1 MTTRHY
7 DAIVIGAGH
16 NGLVTANYLARFG
29 KSVLVL
35 EARGVVGGAAVTE
48 ELIPGAKWSSC
59 AFIADM
65 IRPEI
70 VADLELR
77 KFGFHMYSPAT
88 MGFAMFRDGRH
99 LFLHK
104 RVADTVREIRKH
116 SRADARNFVEWG
128 ARLRRFGDYMR
139 PWLLSAPPSRA
150 QIRAEFERNRELD
163 LYRDF
168 FESSTRDLIGGF
180 FENDLIK
187 GFLTFYGMVSVFA
200 GPSTPGTSYVFG
212 HHSSGDFDGE
222 FGVWGFVRGGM
233 GGFTQAL
240 ADSARHYGVTIRT
253 SARVARVLT
262 KDGRVTGVALDT
274 GEEFTT
280 GVVASNADPV
290 RSVLGLL
297 DPADL
302 DPGLRAR
309 IANID
314 QRGSM
319 ARIHLL
325 IDELPAYLGLPAG
338 LGPQHLGHQMLGAS
352 VENFEKA
359 WRAEQA
365 GVLAEDYAIEAVIQ
379 SATDPTLAPRGLHT
393 LTLGV
398 QQLPGEL
405 ATEGGWAAAKESW
418 ADLIVDRLCDYAP
431 NLKAHILDRHVI
443 TPKDLE
449 DEWSL
454 SGGNIFHAAMFDDQ
468 LFSGRPVP
476 ELAEYATPIEGYY
489 LCGAGT
495 HPGGGVMGASGHNAA
510 YRILQDQALAKLD
523 PPAHIPRARFTDR
536 VAMNRL
542 GRRLAYEVAR
552 QPVFDSLLGRITR
565 IPLPGPTPF
574 PSTLDRS
581 DTV

>member
-1 MTTRHY
+1 MSSSTPTTRSY

-16 NGLVTANYLARFG
+16 NGLVTANYLARYG
-29 KSVLVL
+29 QKVLVL
-35 EARGVVGGAAVTE
+35 EARDVVGGAAVTE

-70 VADLELR
+70 VADLELK
-77 KFGFHMYSPAT
+77 KFGFHMYSPST
-88 MGFAMFRDGRH
+88 MGFAMLPDGRH

-104 RVADTVREIRKH
+104 RVADTLRELEKH
-116 SRADARNFVEWG
+116 STSDARNFLEWG

-139 PWLLSAPPSRA
+139 PWLMSSPPTRE
-150 QIRAEFERNRELD
+150 QIRAEFARNGELE
-163 LYRDF
+163 LYHDF
-168 FESSTRDLIGGF
+168 FESSTHELMDRY

-240 ADSARHYGVTIRT
+240 ADSARHYGVDIVTK
-253 SARVARVLT
+253 ARVAKVLT
-262 KDGRVTGVALDT
+262 ANGRATGVALDN
-274 GEEFTT
+274 GDEYAASI
-280 GVVASNADPV
+280 VVSNADPI
-290 RSVLGLL
+290 RSMIGFLESDVLN
-297 DPADL
+297 PA
-302 DPGLRAR
+302 LRQR
-309 IANID
+309 IADID

-325 IDELPAYLGLPAG
+325 IDELPNYSGLAPG

-352 VENFEKA
+352 VENFERA
-359 WRAEQA
+359 WVAEQK
-365 GVLAEDYAIEAVIQ
+365 GVIADDYAIEAVIQ
-379 SATDPTLAPRGLHT
+379 SATDPTLVPKGLHT

-405 ATEGGWAAAKESW
+405 SSPGGWNAAKDIW
-418 ADLIVDRLCDYAP
+418 ADQIVNRLNDYAP
-431 NLKAHILDRHVI
+431 NLKEHILDRYVI

-454 SGGNIFHAAMFDDQ
+454 TGGNIFHAAMFDDQ
-468 LFSGRPVP
+468 LFSGRPLG
-476 ELAEYATPIEGYY
+476 ELSQYRTPVGGYY

-495 HPGGGVMGASGHNAA
+495 HPGGGVMGANGHNAA
-510 YRILQDQALAKLD
+510 YRILEDLGLAKLAR
-523 PPAHIPRARFTDR
+523 PGRIPKPKITDR
-536 VAMNRL
+536 M
-542 GRRLAYEVAR
+542 LANTFGQKLSYRVAR
-552 QPVFDSLLGRITR
+552 MPVFDKVLGAVSR
-565 IPLPGPTPF
+565 IPMPEPTQF
-574 PSTLDRS
+574 PQS
-581 DTV
+581 

>member
-1 MTTRHY
+1 MTATPY

-29 KSVLVL
+29 QKVLVL
-35 EARGVVGGAAVTE
+35 EARDVVGGAAVTE

-77 KFGFHMYSPAT
+77 KFGFHMYSPST
-88 MGFAMFRDGRH
+88 MGFALFPDGRH
-99 LFLHK
+99 LFLHR
-104 RVADTVREIRKH
+104 RVADTLRQLEKH
-116 SRADARNFVEWG
+116 SPADAKNFLEWG

-139 PWLLSAPPSRA
+139 PWLMSAPPTREY
-150 QIRAEFERNRELD
+150 IRAEFERNGELD

-168 FESSTRDLIGGF
+168 FESSTRDLMSRY

-240 ADSARHYGVTIRT
+240 ADSARHHGVEIKTN
-253 SARVARVLT
+253 ARVANVLT
-262 KDGRVTGVALDT
+262 SNGRVTGVALDN
-274 GEEFTT
+274 GDEHHAAK
-280 GVVASNADPV
+280 VVSNADPI
-290 RSVLGLL
+290 RSMIGFL
-297 DPADL
+297 DADVL
-302 DPGLRAR
+302 DPGLRKR
-309 IANID
+309 IADID

-325 IDELPAYLGLPAG
+325 IDELPQYIGLPKG

-352 VENFEKA
+352 VDNFEKA
-359 WRAEQA
+359 WVAEQK
-365 GVLAEDYAIEAVIQ
+365 GVVADDYAIEAVIQ
-379 SATDPTLAPRGLHT
+379 SATDPTLVPKGLHT

-405 ATEGGWAAAKESW
+405 STKGGWGSAKDAW
-418 ADLIVDRLCDYAP
+418 ADQIVDRFADYAP
-431 NLKAHILDRHVI
+431 NLKDHILEQYVI

-454 SGGNIFHAAMFDDQ
+454 TGGNIFHAAMFDDQ
-468 LFSGRPVP
+468 LFSGRPLH
-476 ELAEYATPIEGYY
+476 ELSEYRTPVEGYY

-495 HPGGGVMGASGHNAA
+495 HPGGGVMGANGHNAA
-510 YRILQDQALAKLD
+510 YAILEDLKLAKL
-523 PPAHIPRARFTDR
+523 PRPAHIPRPKLTDQLLK
-536 VAMNRL
+536 NTYGKKL
-542 GRRLAYEVAR
+542 SYQVAR
-552 QPVFDSLLGRITR
+552 RPVFDKLLGAVSK
-565 IPLPGPTPF
+565 IPMPQPAEF
-574 PSTLDRS
+574 PQS
-581 DTV
+581 

>member
-1 MTTRHY
+1 VSTTPY

-29 KSVLVL
+29 KKVLVM
-35 EARGVVGGAAVTE
+35 ETRDVVGGAAVTE

-70 VADLELR
+70 VEDLQLK
-77 KFGFHMYSPAT
+77 KFGFHMYSPST
-88 MGFAMFRDGRH
+88 MGFALFPDGRH

-104 RVADTVREIRKH
+104 KVADTLRGLEKH
-116 SRADARNFVEWG
+116 SKSDAKNFLEWG

-139 PWLLSAPPSRA
+139 PWLLSAPPTRE
-150 QIRAEFERNRELD
+150 QIRAEFERNGELD
-163 LYRDF
+163 LYHDF
-168 FESSTRDLIGGF
+168 FESSTHELMDQY

-233 GGFTQAL
+233 GGFTLAL
-240 ADSARHYGVTIRT
+240 ADAARHYGVEIRT
-253 SARVARVLT
+253 SSRVAAVT
-262 KDGRVTGVALDT
+262 TSAGRVTGVTLDS
-274 GEEFTT
+274 GEELSAPI
-280 GVVASNADPV
+280 VVSNADPV
-290 RSVLGLL
+290 RSLIGLL
-297 DPADL
+297 DADAL
-302 DPGLRAR
+302 DDDLRER
-309 IANID
+309 ISAID

-325 IDELPAYLGLPAG
+325 IDELPAYIGLPPG

-352 VENFEKA
+352 VDNFEKA
-359 WRAEQA
+359 WVAEQA
-365 GVLAEDYAIEAVIQ
+365 GVIADDYAIEAVIQ

-405 ATEGGWAAAKESW
+405 STEGGWAAAKEKW
-418 ADLIVDRLCDYAP
+418 ADQVVDRFNDYAP
-431 NLKAHILDRHVI
+431 NLKDHILQRYVI

-454 SGGNIFHAAMFDDQ
+454 TGGNIFHAAMFDDQ
-468 LFSGRPVP
+468 LFSGRPLP
-476 ELAEYATPIEGYY
+476 ELSGYRTPVAGYY

-495 HPGGGVMGASGHNAA
+495 HPGGGVMGASGRNAA
-510 YRILQDQALAKLD
+510 YAILEDLKLARLVR
-523 PPAHIPRARFTDR
+523 PGHIPRPKITDQLLK
-536 VAMNRL
+536 NSYGKQL
-542 GRRLAYEVAR
+542 SYQVAR
-552 QPVFDSLLGRITR
+552 QPVFDKLLGAVSR
-565 IPLPGPTPF
+565 IPTPTPTTF
-574 PSTLDRS
+574 PQS
-581 DTV
+581 

>member
-1 MTTRHY
+1 MTAQHY

-16 NGLVTANYLARFG
+16 NGLVTANYLARYG

-35 EARGVVGGAAVTE
+35 EARDVVGGASVTE

-70 VADLELR
+70 VADLDLR
-77 KFGFHMYSPAT
+77 RFGFQMYSPST

-99 LFLHK
+99 LFLHR
-104 RVADTVREIRKH
+104 RVADTVRELEKH
-116 SRADARNFVEWG
+116 SKSDAKNFVEWG

-139 PWLLSAPPSRA
+139 PWLLSAPPSREH
-150 QIRAEFERNRELD
+150 IRAEFARNGELG
-163 LYRDF
+163 LFHDF
-168 FESSTRDLIGGF
+168 FESSTRELMDGA

-240 ADSARHYGVTIRT
+240 ADSARHQGVTIRT

-262 KDGRVTGVALDT
+262 RDGRATGVALKT
-274 GEEFTT
+274 GEEFTA
-280 GVVASNADPV
+280 GVVVSNADPV
-290 RSVLGLL
+290 RSLLGFL
-297 DPADL
+297 DPAAL
-302 DPGLRAR
+302 DPQLRER
-309 IANID
+309 VSDID

-338 LGPQHLGHQMLGAS
+338 IGPQHLGHQMLGAS
-352 VENFEKA
+352 VENFENA
-359 WRAEQA
+359 WKAEQA
-365 GVLAEDYAIEAVIQ
+365 GVIAEDYAIEAVIQ

-405 ATEGGWAAAKESW
+405 STKGGWSAAKESW

-454 SGGNIFHAAMFDDQ
+454 TGGNIFHAAMFDDQ
-468 LFSGRPVP
+468 LFSGRPLP
-476 ELAEYATPIEGYY
+476 ELSEYATPIEGYY

-495 HPGGGVMGASGHNAA
+495 HPGGGVMGASGRNAA

-523 PPAHIPRARFTDR
+523 RPAKIPRARFTDR
-536 VAMNRL
+536 VAMHKL
-542 GRRLAYEVAR
+542 GREISYRVAR
-552 QPVFDSLLGRITR
+552 QPVFDKALGFITR
-565 IPLPGPTPF
+565 VPIPEPTSF
-574 PSTLDRS
+574 PTTEVAR
-581 DTV
+581 